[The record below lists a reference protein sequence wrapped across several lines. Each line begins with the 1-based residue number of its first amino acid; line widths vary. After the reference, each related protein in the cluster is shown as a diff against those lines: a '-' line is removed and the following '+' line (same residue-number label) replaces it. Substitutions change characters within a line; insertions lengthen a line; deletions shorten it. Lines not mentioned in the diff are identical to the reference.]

1 MRSISLLQAFG
12 NIVLSFSH
20 QPMGDL
26 NNGNSWLQDGVIWGK
41 SGPCM
46 LFSYSPKH
54 WNNPDKE
61 HKRSQPKSWNDT
73 GYKAHLQNNQA
84 N

>member
-1 MRSISLLQAFG
+1 MRSISLLRAFG
-12 NIVLSFSH
+12 NIVFSFSH

-41 SGPCM
+41 SGLCM
-46 LFSYSPKH
+46 LSSYPPKH

-61 HKRSQPKSWNDT
+61 HKRSQPKSWNDA